1 MYNQNKYLIDTLLP
15 LIKGT
20 EIKTTDSDTLKV
32 FGFNNMPSTQSFLV
46 QMGYVFE
53 NVKIKKEKVKNNK
66 VNKNKTA
73 KKRTPLQ
80 ELLYSMIINGVDFDS
95 IKDKSQVETAFIKMV
110 ENIFEAGAGK
120 RSKVLKNFTGPTLEM
135 LGKLAIELCLI
146 ALKVNHT
153 SYQINQSYIKDDRF
167 DNIRLDEHLII
178 DGTYVL
184 MQEARAWV
192 DKPFANMKY
201 QVAQDIFTLPY
212 ENFPKWSEM
221 IIPILCY
228 SYDITEKTF
237 LTRDFVF
244 NKTLAENNVNSKNSF
259 GEYRIKFYNLSG
271 SPRNSRGDYFSNG
284 YSKSECENYI
294 NSIFNHI
301 QKYTNDKTI

>member
-1 MYNQNKYLIDTLLP
+1 MINKR
-15 LIKGT
+15 IK
-20 EIKTTDSDTLKV
+20 L
-32 FGFNNMPSTQSFLV
+32 
-46 QMGYVFE
+46 
-53 NVKIKKEKVKNNK
+53 KNNK
-66 VNKNKTA
+66 VNKSKTTKTRKA
-73 KKRTPLQ
+73 GQ
-80 ELLYSMIINGVDFDS
+80 DLLKSMIIAGIDFDT
-95 IKDKSQVETAFIKMV
+95 INDKTQVKDAFIKMV
-110 ENIFEAGAGK
+110 ENIFKNGVGK
-120 RSKVLKNFTGPTLEM
+120 RGKVLKNYTGPTLEM
-135 LGKLAIELCLI
+135 LGKLALELCLI
-146 ALKVNHT
+146 ALKVKNT
-153 SYQINQSYIKDDRF
+153 SYQINQSYIKDDKF

-212 ENFPKWSEM
+212 ENFPKWPEM

-228 SYDITEKTF
+228 SYDITQKTF
-237 LTRDFVF
+237 STRDYVF
-244 NKTLAENNVNSKNSF
+244 NKTLEENNINSQNSF

-284 YSKSECENYI
+284 YSKIECEKYI

-301 QKYTNDKTI
+301 QNYTNDKTI

>member
-1 MYNQNKYLIDTLLP
+1 MEHKLSQFIKYENEDAYYVGKEMG
-15 LIKGT
+15 IKEINTIMKKNGI
-20 EIKTTDSDTLKV
+20 EPDSGDAISLEELKVVIKTLNK
-32 FGFNNMPSTQSFLV
+32 G
-46 QMGYVFE
+46 
-53 NVKIKKEKVKNNK
+53 KK
-66 VNKNKTA
+66 T
-73 KKRTPLQ
+73 KKRTPQQ
-80 ELLYSMIINGVDFDS
+80 ELLYSMIIDGVDFNT
-95 IKDKSQVETAFIKMV
+95 IKNKKQVKLAFIKMV
-110 ENIFEAGAGK
+110 ENIFETGAGK

-153 SYQINQSYIKDDRF
+153 SYQINQSYIKDDKF

-244 NKTLAENNVNSKNSF
+244 NKTLLENNVNSKNSF

-284 YSKSECENYI
+284 YSKLECENYI

-301 QKYTNDKTI
+301 KNYINDKTI